1 MDERK
6 SCICNGRRERE
17 RGETRW
23 MFPKWISGTNY
34 KDKFFCFV
42 FCLEEKDKFKSPTL
56 SWYVPIQTNM
66 YIYSTLHFYVNISL
80 SRFSET
86 FFYLFSF
93 LYFCS
98 DQMKIVWCTLVT
110 KKILL
115 CQNKQ
120 AAAGR
125 RRARGWIEE
134 RMELVF
140 FFETAKISFIS
151 S

>member
-1 MDERK
+1 MDKISSGPRGKGPEPYR
-6 SCICNGRRERE
+6 CPDDWWMRENHAYAMGGERE

-125 RRARGWIEE
+125 RR
-134 RMELVF
+134 
-140 FFETAKISFIS
+140 
-151 S
+151 